1 MVDDNRGSRKP
12 VSDTVDVP
20 SGDRTNYDVL
30 DLRDEESMSLEEIR
44 VDYDGNG
51 TTAATVEIYDEPD
64 GTSTGNESD
73 LVDKLRLAAG
83 GEKNPDMEWRDIE
96 NGVLVTTGGNQDAEI
111 TVTVGGYILSG

>member
-20 SGDRTNYDVL
+20 SGDSSNFDVIN
-30 DLRDEESMSLEEIR
+30 LRAEESMSLEEIT
-44 VDYDGNG
+44 VDYDAGAG
-51 TTAATVEIYDEPD
+51 TAATVEIYDEPD
-64 GTSTGNESD
+64 GTSSGSESD
-73 LVDKLRLAAG
+73 LVDKFRLAAG

-96 NGVLVTTGGNQDAEI
+96 NGVLVTTGGNQDAAI